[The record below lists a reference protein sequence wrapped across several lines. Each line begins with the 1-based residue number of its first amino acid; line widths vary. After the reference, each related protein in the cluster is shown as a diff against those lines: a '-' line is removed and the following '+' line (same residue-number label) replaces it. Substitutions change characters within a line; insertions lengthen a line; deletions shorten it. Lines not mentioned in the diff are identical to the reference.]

1 MKIKV
6 SKKDVIWNYAGV
18 IASLGSNLLMLP
30 IVLYFL
36 TGAQVGLWYVFQS
49 MASLSTMFDF
59 GFTPTFSRNSKRQP
73 EKHRWNSGSGEKRQP
88 PALRNRTGSAAF
100 FVLRKRNAIC

>member
-36 TGAQVGLWYVFQS
+36 TGAQVGLWYVFRVWQVCQQCLILD
-49 MASLSTMFDF
+49 SLLLFQEM
-59 GFTPTFSRNSKRQP
+59 
-73 EKHRWNSGSGEKRQP
+73 
-88 PALRNRTGSAAF
+88 
-100 FVLRKRNAIC
+100 